1 MTNQDY
7 WDNRYAEN
15 STVWDLG
22 EVSPPLKA
30 YFDQVTNKQ
39 LRILI
44 PGCGNGYEAEYLLQQ
59 SFDNVTVIDIAPLAV
74 AQMQKRFANYQGIN
88 IISGDFFELKAEYDL
103 IVEQTFFCA
112 IDPSLRP
119 KYVQKMYEL
128 LAPKGKLVGLL
139 FDIQFEKEGP
149 PFGGSKEEFIR
160 LFSEKFQFNIFED
173 AYNSVKPRSGSE
185 VFINFGKK

>member
-30 YFDQVTNKQ
+30 YFDQVTNKH

-59 SFDNVTVIDIAPLAV
+59 GFDNVTVIDIAPLAV

-149 PFGGSKEEFIR
+149 PFGGSKEEFIG

-173 AYNSVKPRSGSE
+173 SYNSVKPRSGSE
-185 VFINFGKK
+185 VL

>member
-7 WDNRYAEN
+7 WNNRYAEN
-15 STVWDLG
+15 LTVWDLG

-30 YFDQVTNKQ
+30 YFDQVTNKH
-39 LRILI
+39 LSLLI

-59 SFDNVTVIDIAPLAV
+59 GFDNVTVIDIAPLAV
-74 AQMQKRFANYQGIN
+74 EQMQKRFANYQGIN
-88 IISGDFFELKAEYDL
+88 IIFGDFFELKAEYDL

-149 PFGGSKEEFIR
+149 PFGGSKEEFIE

-185 VFINFGKK
+185 VFINFSKK